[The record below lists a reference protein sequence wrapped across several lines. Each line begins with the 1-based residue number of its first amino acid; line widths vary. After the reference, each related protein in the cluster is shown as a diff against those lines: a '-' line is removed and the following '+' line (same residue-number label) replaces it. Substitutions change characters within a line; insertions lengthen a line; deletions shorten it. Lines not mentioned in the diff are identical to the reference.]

1 MLRGHVFKSQTF
13 ANEVFGLFIDTFLQ
27 GNMGVVRGCA
37 LSNTNAT
44 VTIGEGYFDVK
55 GRFLQILG
63 NETVNISDNGYYS
76 LICEIDLTKENT
88 SEDFLQGEIKA
99 ISGVS
104 AYPSLTQ
111 QDINSGGTM
120 YQYEFARFRK
130 TDNGIIDFTD
140 RRTFLNLESIY
151 TKIDTDT
158 TALLEQI
165 EEALNSVLDESIY
178 LLKTDAERDYLL
190 KDDAEQEYLSQT
202 DAAQDYVQKSATGNI
217 ISRNYSIG
225 TGTPS
230 GGSNGDIYD
239 QYFN

>member
-13 ANEVFGLFIDTFLQ
+13 ANEAFGLFIDTFLQ
-27 GNMGVVRGCA
+27 GHMGVVRGCE
-37 LSNTNAT
+37 LSNTNNS
-44 VTIGEGYFDVK
+44 VTIGAGYFDVK

-63 NETVNISDNGYYS
+63 NETVSISDNGYYS

-104 AYPSLTQ
+104 SYPTLTQ

-130 TDNGIIDFTD
+130 TDNGIVDFAD
-140 RRTFLNLESIY
+140 RRTYLNLESIY
-151 TKIDTDT
+151 SKIETDT
-158 TALLEQI
+158 SALIEQI
-165 EEALNSVLDESIY
+165 EEALDSVLDESIY
-178 LLKTDAERDYLL
+178 LLKTEAASDYLS
-190 KDDAEQEYLSQT
+190 KADAVQN
-202 DAAQDYVQKSATGNI
+202 YVQKSSTGTI
-217 ISRNYSIG
+217 ISKNYSRG
-225 TGTPS
+225 TAAPS
-230 GGSNGDIYD
+230 GGSDGDIYD